1 MSHKWW
7 HKWGSS
13 PEDEALE
20 QLEELRAQ
28 ENRILQSNE
37 KYGEGAVE
45 LSKDDLKEIQD
56 QIKQIKIDYPDVEAI
71 QSGFAAD
78 DTGIFS
84 VPQETDMLEG
94 IKRNLVDVGLEKVG
108 APDIVDYDAATEVI
122 DTFKEE
128 GAGGA
133 VDKALTLIKNGFI
146 QEGLKVATGAGIPIN
161 TIMAL
166 ANNSITGPY
175 VQPVLTDANN
185 MFSDVTGGYGP
196 KIYNAITSPFNF
208 FGGTSGIFGNRQN
221 IVPVEEPAYH
231 SPQVAGPSEDY
242 GFDDSGGFIGEGWKK
257 GGLASMTR
265 VLRR

>member
-13 PEDEALE
+13 PEDEA
-20 QLEELRAQ
+20 
-28 ENRILQSNE
+28 
-37 KYGEGAVE
+37 
-45 LSKDDLKEIQD
+45 
-56 QIKQIKIDYPDVEAI
+56 I

-78 DTGIFS
+78 DTGIFG

-133 VDKALTLIKNGFI
+133 ADTVINLVKSYGIEKGFQMALNT
-146 QEGLKVATGAGIPIN
+146 GIPVN
-161 TIMAL
+161 TIMAVL
-166 ANNSITGPY
+166 NSEMLEPWTGPFMS
-175 VQPVLTDANN
+175 DAGT
-185 MFSDVTGGYGP
+185 MTSDIDDKFLRGYG
-196 KIYNAITSPFNF
+196 KKFYNAINSPFNF

-221 IVPVEEPAYH
+221 IVPVEEPAVQQPGVIDQYIA
-231 SPQVAGPSEDY
+231 SLNQPTVTQNDDGTQTISGGTSDPSDDITVTNLPPQVAGPSEDY